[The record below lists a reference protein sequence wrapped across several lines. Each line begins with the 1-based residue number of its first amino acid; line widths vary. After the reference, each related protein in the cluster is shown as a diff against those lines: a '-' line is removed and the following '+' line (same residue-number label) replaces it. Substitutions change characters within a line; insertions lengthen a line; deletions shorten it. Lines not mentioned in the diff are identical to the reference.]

1 MGAMGWVRRVLVVED
16 QPFMRGLV
24 ADALRGADF
33 EVHDCASAS
42 EAISMFAA
50 VDPDVLVTDID
61 LGTRPN
67 GVELAHVA
75 KSLSPGCAIVFLTN
89 YPSEAPF
96 SELPAGSTFVNK
108 SSLDSVDGL
117 ISAVNSTLVELPV
130 TVTPPV
136 ASDAAKIGALTRVQ
150 LDILRMIAEG
160 WSNAE
165 IAKQRGS
172 SMRSVEKAV
181 SRTFEALG
189 LNRNPDV
196 NPRVAAA
203 TLYSRTFGLP
213 APADSDQ

>member
-1 MGAMGWVRRVLVVED
+1 
-16 QPFMRGLV
+16 
-24 ADALRGADF
+24 
-33 EVHDCASAS
+33 
-42 EAISMFAA
+42 MFAA

-67 GVELAHVA
+67 GVELAHVV

-89 YPSEAPF
+89 YPSEAPL

-108 SSLDSVDGL
+108 ASLDSVDGL
-117 ISAVNSTLVELPV
+117 ISAVNSTLVELAV
-130 TVTPPV
+130 TVTPPLQ
-136 ASDAAKIGALTRVQ
+136 SDAAKIGTLTRVQ

-172 SMRSVEKAV
+172 SMRAVEKAV

-189 LNRNPDV
+189 LNRRPSV

-203 TLYSRTFGLP
+203 TLYSRTFGWP
-213 APADSDQ
+213 APADSDK

>member
-1 MGAMGWVRRVLVVED
+1 MGDLGWVRRVLVVED

-24 ADALRGADF
+24 AEALRGAEFD
-33 EVHDCASAS
+33 VHDCASAS
-42 EAISMFAA
+42 EALAMFAA

-67 GVELAHVA
+67 GVELAHVV
-75 KSLSPGCAIVFLTN
+75 KSLSAGCAIVFLTN

-108 SSLDSVDGL
+108 SSLDSVDAL

-130 TVTPPV
+130 TMTPPL

-189 LNRNPDV
+189 LNRSPGV

-203 TLYSRTFGLP
+203 TLYARTFGLP
-213 APADSDQ
+213 VPADSEE

>member
-1 MGAMGWVRRVLVVED
+1 MGDTRWVRRVLVVED
-16 QPFMRGLV
+16 QPFMRALV
-24 ADALRGADF
+24 AEALRGAEF
-33 EVHDCASAS
+33 EVHACASS
-42 EAISMFAA
+42 PEAVSMLAT

-61 LGTRPN
+61 LGSRPN
-67 GVELAHVA
+67 GVELAHVV

-89 YPSEAPF
+89 YPSEASF

-130 TVTPPV
+130 TVAPPLPSN
-136 ASDAAKIGALTRVQ
+136 ATKIGVLTRVQ

-172 SMRSVEKAV
+172 SVRSVEKAV

-189 LNRNPDV
+189 LNRSPSV

-203 TLYSRTFGLP
+203 TLYARTFGWP
-213 APADSDQ
+213 DPDSDK

>member
-24 ADALRGADF
+24 ADALRGAEFD
-33 EVHDCASAS
+33 VHDCASAS
-42 EAISMFAA
+42 EAISMFTD

-75 KSLSPGCAIVFLTN
+75 RSLSPGCAIVFLTN

-130 TVTPPV
+130 TVTPPA
-136 ASDAAKIGALTRVQ
+136 ASDAAKIGTLTRVQ
-150 LDILRMIAEG
+150 LDILRLIAEG

-189 LNRNPDV
+189 LTRNPGV

-203 TLYSRTFGLP
+203 TLYARTFGLP
-213 APADSDQ
+213 APADSDA

>member
-1 MGAMGWVRRVLVVED
+1 MGDMGWVRRVLVVED

-24 ADALRGADF
+24 AEALRGAEFD
-33 EVHDCASAS
+33 VHACASAS
-42 EAISMFAA
+42 EAVSMFAA

-67 GVELAHVA
+67 GVELAHVV

-130 TVTPPV
+130 TVAPPV

-189 LNRNPDV
+189 LNRSPSV

-203 TLYSRTFGLP
+203 TLYTRTFGWP
-213 APADSDQ
+213 DPADSEE